1 MTHNLGPWR
10 DLSFLDWQVHYCKEK
25 RARMTLDVHCKRQ
38 KFLSNCFRP
47 LQMGYLQI
55 KRNKLSLGMVKPNSQ
70 QLPEM
75 NWLFQQ
81 QRSFTFAAN
90 HDQQSS
96 WKNSGQLSMAM
107 IVKRGWGR

>member
-1 MTHNLGPWR
+1 M
-10 DLSFLDWQVHYCKEK
+10 SFLDWQVHYCKEK

-38 KFLSNCFRP
+38 EFLSKFFFHP
-47 LQMGYLQI
+47 LHTDYLQI
-55 KRNKLSLGMVKPNSQ
+55 KRNKLSLGMVKPNLQ
-70 QLPEM
+70 QLLGM

-81 QRSFTFAAN
+81 QRSFTFAVN